1 MEASGQGTQE
11 GTAYQETEQQ
21 GQVAVQDNAQQEEYA
36 ATEEENQQKNE
47 PHKSPRSEEDEVDR
61 SSFTHGLAV
70 GLGLGC
76 IATFVIMW
84 IAVFFT
90 PKLPD
95 AISYETML
103 SIFIYPLVYLLAV
116 GLVALT
122 AGIVR
127 EYYSARRKL

>member
-36 ATEEENQQKNE
+36 ITEEENQQKNE